1 MDSVSIKRIRCGEP
15 IEEQSLEHP
24 LHCAAFCLA
33 ALKFQAE
40 LLGLRNLEPARIAGT
55 GAEEVLSWLRTQTEF
70 IKQVVREAPRD
81 VVVLPTEQ
89 LDGAQSP
96 ATEMKTPGS
105 QTDRDTLP
113 REDLELDVDLDEIDI
128 PVTRAPITKTLGGSP
143 TGPVEDPLE
152 AGNRGELSDPPVYR
166 WAQIWLCRL
175 FLLKLPQHPGPP
187 RYEQTHS
194 LLSLPSMLRV

>member
-1 MDSVSIKRIRCGEP
+1 
-15 IEEQSLEHP
+15 
-24 LHCAAFCLA
+24 
-33 ALKFQAE
+33 
-40 LLGLRNLEPARIAGT
+40 
-55 GAEEVLSWLRTQTEF
+55 LSWLRTQTEF

-128 PVTRAPITKTLGGSP
+128 PVARAPTTETLGGGPS
-143 TGPVEDPLE
+143 GPVEDPLHAE
-152 AGNRGELSDPPVYR
+152 RRPCPRLPRGGLHRNPLHNVVALSRTVDF
-166 WAQIWLCRL
+166 QN
-175 FLLKLPQHPGPP
+175 
-187 RYEQTHS
+187 QT
-194 LLSLPSMLRV
+194 P